1 MATMINGQLILE
13 EEYDENYQPT
23 EQEIFEYAHSIGI
36 DPIKERDLL
45 YIARE
50 GIVAPLPDD
59 WKPCQDANGDIYYF
73 NFQTGDSVWD
83 HPCDDYYRNM
93 VTDERRRRSSMGA
106 SAKKDN
112 KKKDKKDGGKKNKPL
127 EGSLNKQKSLSPGL
141 APLKGE
147 GSLAP
152 LRDSSPG
159 RSLGGSLG
167 ASTGSTLG
175 RGSLGGGS
183 LGGGSLGG
191 GSFGRGSLGGGS
203 LEGGSL
209 GGSLGKNPLGG
220 GSNGGLGTSGRFSGA
235 DRHMDPFKQAPL
247 GGVKD
252 LLGKQST
259 DQEKFGRGVGDG
271 SGTITL
277 STGLGD
283 NINLNFMNDL
293 SEDEEEKSDFGRPT
307 IDLAGVHDIGALG
320 YEDSEV
326 EESSNIKSPPTPS
339 MSDVDDG
346 EEVDFG
352 INKTLSDRLEGM
364 SAELLS
370 PAQSATKAEAQ
381 ASGVAAVSS
390 SVRTMAGVRSS
401 DILIQDPSPSSNK
414 ESGVTT
420 NKVEEERLQKAT
432 LQAEAAERRASHQR
446 EQEQAENQEKEKLAK
461 EAAKAIE
468 DMRKATEKELNE
480 AKQKLQ
486 KEKED
491 ALRKLQEQYKKEQ
504 DSEEERLAKEHDAV
518 MKTLGEKA
526 REDALEEEA
535 MLQEGKQDAMRKLK
549 QQIQREQEQ
558 EEAELRKEKE
568 EALKVL
574 KEELEEHEEQEND
587 KMADE
592 REKALRKMRET
603 FAAELEEEKQKLKDK
618 QSEVVDELREKL
630 EKEKEMALEELQQ
643 NKEYEL
649 QQLKTELAEKH
660 ERALQELKNELE
672 VAQNSQLNAAR
683 RSAAESKPN
692 FTMSMDSLDVE
703 AQQEFLNR
711 KKDLEAKNE
720 EQLEALRKE
729 YEKKIY
735 SIKQEWKEQETKER
749 FDLSEKWEKEK
760 RNLTDEHKKNMNKLR
775 QEMET
780 EKNKL
785 QRELDQME
793 ASMATERD
801 NLHKLREAL
810 EQEEEELA
818 SQRRALEENQEE
830 IGEEK
835 RRLVQQRE
843 ALARAGKQA
852 VASTGEDG
860 TLAGLQLDEIKAA
873 ISSGERDLSKLN
885 RFVFRMF
892 LLLFYTLIPT
902 LAYALF
908 LFYPL
913 ITSYL
918 ILYKQTLARLQ
929 LDEIKAAI
937 SSGERDL
944 SKLNRQKKN
953 LETELEKLNTSKQ
966 ELQRDVSNFTKNLK
980 ELKESCRKQNE
991 ELQDLLIQRDRLQ
1004 EETITNGVRENTLVN
1019 DSGLEKPVPS
1029 SSKVRDVRKRPKK
1042 QGADV
1047 GSEDEALHVED
1058 LEPPGV
1064 SATQGNRLVPP
1075 SEVKDRSDSED
1086 LSPGEFSP
1094 RAAVHSTAKKGSVG
1108 VRVPKEPGGLERAF
1122 DLDISSDESSSE
1134 NVQGTFLYLKKK
1146 AELRNSE
1153 LKSRIAQEGDAIT
1166 RAKEFLR
1173 RQRRSVQRRQTA
1185 LEDARK
1191 EWTNDVSRN
1200 SSRGKPLS
1208 SRNATFLEDVRT
1220 RLDEEEAE
1228 LGVVMDN
1235 MTAGQELLRQKE
1247 DRLRVLENALL
1258 GGMSTASD
1266 SGDTFLGHSR
1276 NARPSTRDR
1285 HRPRKTPRKTLDD
1298 DDSSGISS
1306 SDYGDIISGN
1316 VRRSDVKMGSRQPK
1330 VALPRNLRKP
1340 STGDESS
1347 EAVHYSL
1354 QQINTDLAR
1363 ILTLLQTR
1371 APSFTHPSVTP
1382 GPFRAEHVT
1391 QPFPDA
1397 LREPRVAPVYPEASR
1412 VSQAQVPYHPGTVTD
1427 PYLSRGASVPVV
1439 PTGAPVVP
1447 TGAHVVPSRHGQTTT
1462 FSPMNSGPPQTQA
1475 PYRNQESTESQL
1487 ERKWRSYFG
1496 DQSRD
1501 SPASL
1506 SLGPT
1511 GSLSGSREPAGVKD
1525 WTSEKELSTAERLQ
1539 SHAEWLRNFRREA
1552 GLQVSNARGPEDR
1565 AVSFPTRQGSTRDFQ
1580 LGMSSGRSSL
1590 SRPPRL
1596 TLNEKNEI
1604 RWV

>member
-252 LLGKQST
+252 LLGAHVDLNSFQSHCFYKNKKQST

-432 LQAEAAERRASHQR
+432 LQAEAAER
-446 EQEQAENQEKEKLAK
+446 LAK

-860 TLAGLQLDEIKAA
+860 TLAG
-873 ISSGERDLSKLN
+873 
-885 RFVFRMF
+885 
-892 LLLFYTLIPT
+892 
-902 LAYALF
+902 
-908 LFYPL
+908 
-913 ITSYL
+913 
-918 ILYKQTLARLQ
+918 LQ

-1565 AVSFPTRQGSTRDFQ
+1565 AVSYPFVVS
-1580 LGMSSGRSSL
+1580 
-1590 SRPPRL
+1590 
-1596 TLNEKNEI
+1596 K
-1604 RWV
+1604 